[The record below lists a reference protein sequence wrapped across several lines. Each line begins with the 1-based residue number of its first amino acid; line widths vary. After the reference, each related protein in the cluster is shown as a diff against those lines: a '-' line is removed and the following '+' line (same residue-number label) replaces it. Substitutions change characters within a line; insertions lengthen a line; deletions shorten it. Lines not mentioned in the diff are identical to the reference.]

1 MIAMLNCKI
10 RRIRV
15 IITKDPSQQLTGNI
29 AANINSCSSKV
40 VHRRLYTEETLK
52 SCSSFSLQK
61 EKVGMRE
68 YGILFWQ
75 LSRKT
80 PESLGILNSKRTG
93 CATAAPFGRFCFQ
106 QSCVKA
112 ERKAIRNCG
121 EGELYLTFLFLLYH
135 NIKGNMNIAPNKIGY
150 IYHASMDL
158 HLLRI

>member
-1 MIAMLNCKI
+1 
-10 RRIRV
+10 
-15 IITKDPSQQLTGNI
+15 
-29 AANINSCSSKV
+29 
-40 VHRRLYTEETLK
+40 
-52 SCSSFSLQK
+52 
-61 EKVGMRE
+61 MRE

-80 PESLGILNSKRTG
+80 PESLGILNNERTG

-135 NIKGNMNIAPNKIGY
+135 GIKGNMNIAPNKIGY
-150 IYHASMDL
+150 IYHAGMDL
-158 HLLRI
+158 HLLTIEQYRKSLCTLFCVATALAVCNSTDNIIYLPMFSQINNSMPRGLSKINLLIRN